1 IIQVGHYTEKKASE
15 LTRTIVG
22 VVETCHSLGFM
33 HRDLKPDNFLLVD
46 KKEDS
51 LDHFSILLIL
61 DYLSS
66 SSHLRIVNSELCFE
80 VGRGAMGGIGESFN
94 DVVGSPYYVAPE
106 VLRKRY
112 DPEADVWSAGVIVY
126 ILLSVPP
133 FWAVE
138 YIEEYLNASHSE
150 ACDMVEPTEKDWKVA
165 QLEHVFI
172 WAAKYVMFSSMKN
185 VGKLDVELAVKEQ
198 SLLSGILEGFLE
210 QKEVSKGNRAMSI

>member
-66 SSHLRIVNSELCFE
+66 SSQLRIVNSELC
-80 VGRGAMGGIGESFN
+80 ESFN

-126 ILLSVPP
+126 ILLSGVPP